1 MLEWGCVAVDEA
13 AQSSGWRVTIAETQP
28 LDRGAQLSTATVTA
42 VARTLAVSW
51 SLQTALARAV
61 GAWLRTFV
69 SLRFLK
75 ALSLV
80 PDPED

>member
-1 MLEWGCVAVDEA
+1 MAVDEA
-13 AQSSGWRVTIAETQP
+13 VQSSGWCVMMAETQP
-28 LDRGAQLSTATVTA
+28 LGRGAQLSTAAVTA

-61 GAWLRTFV
+61 GVWPRTSM